1 MNLGIYLWGSP
12 MSKHQESSLSRT
24 LLLVTAIGFL
34 LFGTALL
41 LLASSPGLPVNPL
54 GFLEIIK
61 FDLASFVSS
70 NTDLSAE
77 NLKLMTSMQSR
88 LEMASKYTK
97 VIIYL
102 SAGGGLLL
110 GAMIGFQALIP
121 SGSARHGNAPGKTS
135 VRSEENGQDYSKIW
149 NVLNTDLKTVSDA
162 ILGDQSE
169 RSSRPASVNLEGQAE
184 AILQIAAKLHV
195 FESIVKVSED
205 ALKTGISRLE
215 NIISQAQS
223 DNRAAGSVPLE
234 FSTLSTQLRSLRKSL
249 ENDASNLDRCNT
261 EAKSTILQIQSI
273 FKVDGLVRTEIQ
285 NAIETSLQLSKD
297 AQTTTQTMSEVE
309 SSISESNAEVAES
322 LLLVLELSKKAEEIV
337 QIVDVI
343 DDIAEQTNLLA
354 LNASIEAAR
363 AGEQGKG
370 FAVVAEEV
378 RKLAARSSSTTR
390 NINDLLVTIQSDAK
404 QASTKLARSN
414 SSVGKADVTVKDFY
428 KNLSKIN
435 RSGKSLNE
443 SLAAIKETN
452 SKFFTALDRFEKAE
466 KSALDKSKRFHDT
479 LIHKVLNLKEISAL
493 AANVS
498 VINDRID
505 RSSQRAF
512 IDLRHG
518 VEVLKGAAEDV
529 ASSAILISEAKDR
542 SVTLKQDLHEASET
556 QLGRP
561 PVKNDLQWYGK
572 LLSQSASLMDS
583 MIRSETKASSE
594 RKQKMSQ
601 KAS

>member
-1 MNLGIYLWGSP
+1 
-12 MSKHQESSLSRT
+12 MSNHQESSLSRT
-24 LLLVTAIGFL
+24 LLLFAATGLL
-34 LFGTALL
+34 LFGIALL
-41 LLASSPGLPVNPL
+41 LLAASPGLPINPL
-54 GFLEIIK
+54 GFLEVIK

-77 NLKLMTSMQSR
+77 NIKVMTSIQSS
-88 LEMASKYTK
+88 LELASKYTK
-97 VIIYL
+97 AILYL
-102 SAGGGLLL
+102 SASGGLLL
-110 GAMIGFQALIP
+110 GAMIWFQALI
-121 SGSARHGNAPGKTS
+121 SSSHAKNGDNQSKS
-135 VRSEENGQDYSKIW
+135 SLRSEESGEDYSKIW
-149 NVLNTDLKTVSDA
+149 SVLNTDLKTVSDA
-162 ILGDQSE
+162 ILGGPSE
-169 RSSRPASVNLEGQAE
+169 TSQRPASFNLDGQAE
-184 AILQIAAKLHV
+184 AILQITAKLHV
-195 FESIVKVSED
+195 FESIGKVSED
-205 ALKTGISRLE
+205 ALKSGISRLE

-234 FSTLSTQLRSLRKSL
+234 FGTLSTQLRSLRKSL
-249 ENDASNLDRCNT
+249 EVDASNLDRCNT

-273 FKVDGLVRTEIQ
+273 FKVDGVVRTEIQ
-285 NAIETSLQLSKD
+285 NAIETSHQLAKD
-297 AQTTTQTMSEVE
+297 AQSTTQIVAEVE
-309 SSISESNAEVAES
+309 SSISESNAEVAEA

-378 RKLAARSSSTTR
+378 RKLAVRSSSTTR

-404 QASTKLARSN
+404 QASTKLTKSN
-414 SSVGKADVTVKDFY
+414 SSVGKADLTVKDFY
-428 KNLSKIN
+428 KSLSKIN
-435 RSGKSLNE
+435 RSGKALNDT
-443 SLAAIKETN
+443 LATIKETN
-452 SKFFTALDRFEKAE
+452 SKFSGSLDKFEKIE
-466 KSALDKSKRFHDT
+466 KSALEKSKRFHDT
-479 LIHKVLNLKEISAL
+479 LISKVLTLKEISSL
-493 AANVS
+493 ASNVS

-518 VEVLKGAAEDV
+518 VEVLKGAADDV
-529 ASSAILISEAKDR
+529 SSSAILISEAKDR
-542 SVTLKQDLHEASET
+542 GVTLKRDIHEASEAH
-556 QLGRP
+556 LGRS

-583 MIRSETKASSE
+583 MIRSETKASAE
-594 RKQKMSQ
+594 RKQKLSQ

>member
-34 LFGTALL
+34 LVGTALL

-121 SGSARHGNAPGKTS
+121 SSSARHGNAPGKNS

-404 QASTKLARSN
+404 QASAKLARSN

-443 SLAAIKETN
+443 SLTN
-452 SKFFTALDRFEKAE
+452 SKFFTALDKFEKAE
-466 KSALDKSKRFHDT
+466 KSALDKSKRFYDT

-518 VEVLKGAAEDV
+518 IEVLKGAAEDV

-583 MIRSETKASSE
+583 MIRAETKASSE